1 MTQPVRIGW
10 TMAFLCLLAMPAW
23 AVEYRLQIVNLDF
36 LTLSA
41 YTDPSTP
48 GQAGEGSL
56 RRLEASLDRM
66 EFPPGALIPGR
77 EVLLLDNP
85 GYGGIVPSR
94 LSILPATREQAWT
107 TLVWDA
113 NPGDT
118 IVFVVKS
125 DMAAWQEVWN
135 IGANPEGTLRRLS
148 LGGPSLF
155 GARSY
160 EVPQVSYDFLANAV
174 DRGTFTSWVAQ
185 HAKALNGMSLVIGQG
200 RHRIYNPD
208 RVYVSLRLAAEP
220 RTYKVA
226 IGWRDNNDRGTESRE
241 RFGSLFP

>member
-10 TMAFLCLLAMPAW
+10 AMAFLCLLAMPAW

-85 GYGGIVPSR
+85 GYGGVVPSR

-220 RTYKVA
+220 RTYKVV

>member
-1 MTQPVRIGW
+1 
-10 TMAFLCLLAMPAW
+10 
-23 AVEYRLQIVNLDF
+23 VNLDF

>member
-1 MTQPVRIGW
+1 
-10 TMAFLCLLAMPAW
+10 
-23 AVEYRLQIVNLDF
+23 
-36 LTLSA
+36 
-41 YTDPSTP
+41 
-48 GQAGEGSL
+48 
-56 RRLEASLDRM
+56 
-66 EFPPGALIPGR
+66 
-77 EVLLLDNP
+77 
-85 GYGGIVPSR
+85 
-94 LSILPATREQAWT
+94 
-107 TLVWDA
+107 
-113 NPGDT
+113 
-118 IVFVVKS
+118 VFVVKS

>member
-66 EFPPGALIPGR
+66 EFPPGALLPGR

-241 RFGSLFP
+241 RFGGLFP